1 MVLENETQILPKTLI
16 EFLNWE
22 PNDGFKYEWND
33 GELIKFE
40 GMNKKQVYIYNVLN
54 KLFSKK
60 GYIETGSLV
69 SEYDV
74 MLTGIQMRRP
84 DIAYLTDK
92 QMLQGR
98 KGEDVI
104 PEFVIEIISET
115 DQFYKIEDKITEYFK
130 AGVKVIWNIVPEHKL
145 VYIYTSRKTLK
156 ICSDNDICS
165 ADPVLPD
172 FSIVVN
178 DIFTEQ

>member
-1 MVLENETQILPKTLI
+1 MVLENEIQSLPKTLA
-16 EFLNWE
+16 EFLTWE

-33 GELIKFE
+33 GELIKFD
-40 GMNKKQVYIYNVLN
+40 GMNKKQVYIYDVLA

-60 GYIETGSLV
+60 GLFEIGLLV
-69 SEYDV
+69 SEYDT
-74 MLTGIQMRRP
+74 MLSGIQLRRP
-84 DIAYLTDK
+84 DIAYLTNEQIQLGK
-92 QMLQGR
+92 
-98 KGEDVI
+98 KGQDII

-145 VYIYTSRKTLK
+145 VYIYTSRKTVK

-165 ADPVLPD
+165 AEPVLAD
-172 FSIVVN
+172 FNISVN
-178 DIFTEQ
+178 GIFTEE